1 MNTEEMMQFEEDF
14 SSSFWNNDELMRMIE
29 SDFERLNA
37 MAGKTYSLRDEQITV
52 EGMIF
57 PGFDEAEF
65 VCRLSDEIRINI
77 PIAMMN
83 EAILID

>member
-1 MNTEEMMQFEEDF
+1 MV
-14 SSSFWNNDELMRMIE
+14 
-29 SDFERLNA
+29 
-37 MAGKTYSLRDEQITV
+37 GKTYSLRDEQITV

-65 VCRLSDEIRINI
+65 VCRLVDEIRINI
-77 PIAMMN
+77 HIAMMS

>member
-37 MAGKTYSLRDEQITV
+37 MVGKTYSLRDEQITV
-52 EGMIF
+52 EEMIF

-65 VCRLSDEIRINI
+65 VCRLSDEIGINI

>member
-1 MNTEEMMQFEEDF
+1 MNTEEILQFEEDF
-14 SSSFWNNDELMRMIE
+14 PSSFWNNDELMRMIE

-37 MAGKTYSLRDEQITV
+37 MVGKTFSLREERITV

-65 VCRLSDEIRINI
+65 VCRLVDEIRINI
-77 PIAMMN
+77 PIAMMS